1 MNTCDPRLS
10 ETIPSSN
17 AEWVSTW
24 GGMPSANKREKQKF
38 SGKTNSLGWSNFLFK
53 VGTGSQ
59 DYVVSYY
66 FVSLIIGIN
75 IGVFNY
81 NRQSMN
87 AAHDILKFS
96 SVNKK
101 KINNELT
108 CSQPVT
114 MNIFKYSQFCNKI
127 INQTETQSFS
137 FITVVFCCLFM
148 SLDLSK
154 IILEFASNF
163 GCLMSFL
170 ISSIP
175 T

>member
-1 MNTCDPRLS
+1 MFNSLS
-10 ETIPSSN
+10 FHTIIPHL
-17 AEWVSTW
+17 
-24 GGMPSANKREKQKF
+24 NKREK
-38 SGKTNSLGWSNFLFK
+38 
-53 VGTGSQ
+53 
-59 DYVVSYY
+59 
-66 FVSLIIGIN
+66 I
-75 IGVFNY
+75 
-81 NRQSMN
+81 MN
-87 AAHDILKFS
+87 LYCN
-96 SVNKK
+96 VNKK
-101 KINNELT
+101 KMNNELT

-137 FITVVFCCLFM
+137 FITVAFCCLFM

>member
-1 MNTCDPRLS
+1 M
-10 ETIPSSN
+10 PSSN

-38 SGKTNSLGWSNFLFK
+38 SGKTNWSNFLFK

-114 MNIFKYSQFCNKI
+114 MNVFKNSQF
-127 INQTETQSFS
+127 
-137 FITVVFCCLFM
+137 
-148 SLDLSK
+148 
-154 IILEFASNF
+154 
-163 GCLMSFL
+163 
-170 ISSIP
+170 
-175 T
+175 